1 MAHPPRGD
9 LARLPWVSFLIIAVL
24 VVVAV
29 LAPLVAPHSPT
40 EQSLPD
46 KLRPPA
52 WEDGGSAKHLLGTDV
67 LGRDVLSR
75 LIYGA
80 RVSLIVAAVA
90 LLAGGGVGLMVGIVA
105 GYLGGRVDSFL
116 MRVVDA
122 TLTFPTILIA
132 LLLAVSMGQ
141 GLQTIAIAITV
152 LIWARFARVVR
163 GEVLSVKAR
172 DFVALARVH
181 GCSHPRIMAIHIV
194 PNVLN
199 TFMVLLTL
207 HIGFV
212 IIVEAS
218 LSFLGA
224 GIPPPTP
231 SWGQMWRTAAATS
244 RALGG
249 SRSYRGPPSCWSCSP
264 STCSATGFATGWTR
278 ACDRSERAPVAV
290 ARVVLE
296 VRDLHAYL
304 YTRWGVVRA
313 VDGVSFALREGETL
327 GLVGESGCGKTMTGL
342 SVLRLLP
349 EPAGRIVRGQVLLE
363 GEDLVTKSESE
374 MRQVR

>member
-1 MAHPPRGD
+1 MARVEERIEVGIGSSPAAEVSTRPRSRGD
-9 LARLPWVSFLIIAVL
+9 LARLPWVSFFIIAVL
-24 VVVAV
+24 GRVAV
-29 LAPLVAPHSPT
+29 LAPLVAPHSAT

-46 KLRPPA
+46 NLLPPA
-52 WEDGGSAKHLLGTDV
+52 WEAGGSTKHLLGTDV

-90 LLAGGGVGLMVGIVA
+90 LLAGGGIGLMVGIVS
-105 GYLGGRVDSFL
+105 GYLGGRVDSVL

-132 LLLAVSMGQ
+132 LLLAVSLGQ

-163 GEVLSVKAR
+163 GEVLAVKAR

-181 GCSHPRIMAIHIV
+181 GCSHLRIMTVHIV

-199 TFMVLLTL
+199 TFMVLLNL
-207 HIGFV
+207 NIGFV
-212 IIVEAS
+212 IILEAS

-231 SWGQMWRTAAATS
+231 SWGQMVAD
-244 RALGG
+244 G
-249 SRSYRGPPSCWSCSP
+249 RSHIA
-264 STCSATGFATGWTR
+264 SAWWLSVVPG
-278 ACDRSERAPVAV
+278 VAIIL
-290 ARVVLE
+290 VVLAFNLFGDWL
-296 VRDLHAYL
+296 RDWL
-304 YTRWGVVRA
+304 
-313 VDGVSFALREGETL
+313 DP
-327 GLVGESGCGKTMTGL
+327 
-342 SVLRLLP
+342 RLK
-349 EPAGRIVRGQVLLE
+349 QV
-363 GEDLVTKSESE
+363 
-374 MRQVR
+374 

>member
-1 MAHPPRGD
+1 VARVEERLDTGLVASLPADEAARPRTRGD
-9 LARLPWVSFLIIAVL
+9 LARMPWVSVVIITVMVL
-24 VVVAV
+24 GA
-29 LAPLVAPHSPT
+29 LAAPLIAPHSPT
-40 EQSLPD
+40 EQSLPE
-46 KLRPPA
+46 KLLPPA
-52 WEDGGSAKHLLGTDV
+52 WEAGGGRNHLLGTDV

-90 LLAGGGVGLMVGIVA
+90 LLAGGGIGLMVGIVS

-132 LLLAVSMGQ
+132 LLLAVSLGP
-141 GLQTIAIAITV
+141 GLRTISIAITV

-163 GEVLSVKAR
+163 GEVLAVKAR

-181 GCSHPRIMAIHIV
+181 GCSHLRIMVVHIV

-231 SWGQMWRTAAATS
+231 SWGQMVADGRSHIASAWWLSVVPGAAIM
-244 RALGG
+244 L
-249 SRSYRGPPSCWSCSP
+249 
-264 STCSATGFATGWTR
+264 
-278 ACDRSERAPVAV
+278 
-290 ARVVLE
+290 VVLAFNLFGDWL
-296 VRDLHAYL
+296 RDWL
-304 YTRWGVVRA
+304 
-313 VDGVSFALREGETL
+313 DP
-327 GLVGESGCGKTMTGL
+327 
-342 SVLRLLP
+342 RL
-349 EPAGRIVRGQVLLE
+349 
-363 GEDLVTKSESE
+363 
-374 MRQVR
+374 RQV